1 MQIRKIQEKDL
12 DQVSLLEKDSFSMP
26 WSKNDFINV
35 IEKEDILYLVVEE
48 NGIII
53 GNCGVRNIVGEGEI
67 TNVVIKKDIRNQGLG
82 FAMLQELLVQGQEMG
97 IKTFTLEVREGNKAA
112 ICVYKKLGFVIEG
125 IRKGFYSKPVENA
138 VIMWKR

>member
-12 DQVSLLEKDSFSMP
+12 DQVSLLEKDNFSMP
-26 WSKNDFINV
+26 WSKNDFINI

-67 TNVVIKKDIRNQGLG
+67 TNVVIKEDIRNQGLG

-125 IRKGFYSKPVENA
+125 IRKGFYLKPVENA